1 MVAARELTWTQI
13 PPRHYLCRQEVVLIG
28 VRLPFMMVSLPTF
41 LQGRHGLALCRPQSA
56 TVGVDVRRV
65 WAAASP
71 LIWRSPGGAGVF
83 GGLDM
88 ADCSFD
94 SIQLLFGPFGLRK
107 LLALQFLQR
116 WLLLGPL
123 WLLQCVYRGSPLAA
137 EFWHGC
143 FIFTGARGL
152 QVHFAS
158 CSTS

>member
-1 MVAARELTWTQI
+1 MAWRFVDHSLRLWVWMFVAFGL
-13 PPRHYLCRQEVVLIG
+13 LI
-28 VRLPFMMVSLPTF
+28 
-41 LQGRHGLALCRPQSA
+41 
-56 TVGVDVRRV
+56 
-65 WAAASP
+65 SP
-71 LIWRSPGGAGVF
+71 LIWRSPGGAGIF

-107 LLALQFLQR
+107 LLVLQFLQR
-116 WLLLGPL
+116 WLRLGPL

-143 FIFTGARGL
+143 FTFTGARGL